1 MNPLPLPKR
10 FDANEWSIILSLA
23 AGYAALFLPRRLFPF
38 PVSLLIVLFGITVP
52 KLFDATLAVPP
63 FELYDIND
71 YPKLELM
78 DVALHLVY
86 GPFAYF
92 FIYGYAR
99 FRIRGPSTIAWI
111 VCCSLLGVGIE
122 WLGTLV
128 GVYTHKNWNLLYS
141 FFVYGCLQ
149 GLLLV
154 FSRLWLRSWETTK
167 KRA

>member
-1 MNPLPLPKR
+1 M
-10 FDANEWSIILSLA
+10 
-23 AGYAALFLPRRLFPF
+23 FLPRRLFPF

-167 KRA
+167 KHA